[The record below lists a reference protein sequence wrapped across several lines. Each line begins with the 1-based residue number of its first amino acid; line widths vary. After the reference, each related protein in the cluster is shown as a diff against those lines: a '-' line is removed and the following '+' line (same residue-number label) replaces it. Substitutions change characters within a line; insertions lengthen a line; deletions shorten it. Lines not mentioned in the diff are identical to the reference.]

1 MKLMQPGLVSHGQRL
16 PINTSVLNKGPALMV
31 FWKTSSHFNTEKSV
45 SAFFSAWVVCSQF
58 IHFYRT
64 AWEPQICCT
73 LLRNYSACCTTLE
86 GQHEDIYSSALWVCG
101 CVCVCACVWN
111 IYKADVYSEGQG
123 VFSSS
128 WAKFSGMLWE
138 NSSIVLST
146 RHLECSLLD
155 ETEVMLAMKYNLV
168 GMTDGSLD

>member
-1 MKLMQPGLVSHGQRL
+1 MIHLLPVFLLFHWQMYIFKSTKSMKLMQPGSVSHGQRL

-101 CVCVCACVWN
+101 CVCVCVCMRVKY
-111 IYKADVYSEGQG
+111 IQ
-123 VFSSS
+123 S
-128 WAKFSGMLWE
+128 WCLQWRSGCFFFIMGKVLRHVMRKF
-138 NSSIVLST
+138 
-146 RHLECSLLD
+146 
-155 ETEVMLAMKYNLV
+155 
-168 GMTDGSLD
+168 

>member
-1 MKLMQPGLVSHGQRL
+1 MIHLLPVFLLFHWQMYIFKSTKSMKLMQPGSVSHGQRL
-16 PINTSVLNKGPALMV
+16 PINTSVLNKRPALMV

-86 GQHEDIYSSALWVCG
+86 GQHEDIYNSALWVCG
-101 CVCVCACVWN
+101 CVCVCVCMRVKY
-111 IYKADVYSEGQG
+111 IQ
-123 VFSSS
+123 S
-128 WAKFSGMLWE
+128 WCLQWRSGCFFFIMGKVLRHVMRKF
-138 NSSIVLST
+138 
-146 RHLECSLLD
+146 
-155 ETEVMLAMKYNLV
+155 
-168 GMTDGSLD
+168 

>member
-1 MKLMQPGLVSHGQRL
+1 MIHLLPVFLLFHWQMYIFKSTKSMKLMQPGSVSHGQRL
-16 PINTSVLNKGPALMV
+16 PINMSVLNKGPALMV

-86 GQHEDIYSSALWVCG
+86 GQHEDIYNSALWVCG
-101 CVCVCACVWN
+101 CVCVCVHACE
-111 IYKADVYSEGQG
+111 IYTKLMFTVKVRVFFLHHGQ
-123 VFSSS
+123 SSQ
-128 WAKFSGMLWE
+128 ACYEK
-138 NSSIVLST
+138 I
-146 RHLECSLLD
+146 
-155 ETEVMLAMKYNLV
+155 LA
-168 GMTDGSLD
+168 SC